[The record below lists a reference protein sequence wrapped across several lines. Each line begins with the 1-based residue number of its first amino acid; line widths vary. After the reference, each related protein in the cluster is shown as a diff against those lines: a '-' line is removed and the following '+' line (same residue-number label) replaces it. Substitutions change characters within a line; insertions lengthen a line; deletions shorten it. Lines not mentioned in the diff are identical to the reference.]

1 MACYLEISLSKGHIW
16 PMIFSLQDQ
25 MAALG
30 QRINARRLTFNLM
43 QYSFSSRQ
51 RSVEELLEQQR
62 KAARH
67 HGSAKL

>member
-1 MACYLEISLSKGHIW
+1 
-16 PMIFSLQDQ
+16 MIFSLQDQ